1 MLIGKLIL
9 TSEVY
14 MVTRPRPLSKAG
26 FRVTI
31 DSYSGFFTEFSGLEL
46 ERDNEKVAMGNS
58 RYKVPIHGLIEIAD
72 VELGKPVEAGDASL
86 ARLVERSTREP
97 LTIVVQAVEDS
108 INETPIGQPITLL
121 GCVVV
126 GFKGYETER
135 DSADAS
141 MIELTITVADYKVG

>member
-1 MLIGKLIL
+1 MTI
-9 TSEVY
+9 
-14 MVTRPRPLSKAG
+14 RPRPLSKAG
-26 FRVTI
+26 FRISI

-72 VELGKPVEAGDASL
+72 VELGKPVEAGDAVL

-97 LTIVVQAVEDS
+97 LTVIVQAVEDN
-108 INETPIGQPITLL
+108 INETPLGSPITLL
-121 GCVVV
+121 GCVAI
-126 GFKGYETER
+126 GFKGYEAER

-141 MIELTITVADYKVG
+141 MIELTLSVADFKVG